1 MGRLDDKVCII
12 TGGGSGIGRAS
23 CLLFASEGGRVVVAE
38 IDEQGGK
45 DTVAKIREGGGE
57 ATFVRTDVSDES
69 SVGAMVEAAISRY
82 GRVDILF
89 NNVGIVIPHDSIFD
103 LKGEEWDKSIAI
115 NLKGV
120 FLCTKYSV
128 PHMVKNGSGCIVCTA
143 SIIGIIGE
151 TETNQLSYS
160 MAKGGIMGMTKQLA
174 NDLAPH
180 KIRVNSICP
189 GYTETPALRRAF
201 EDGTNPEGSRKERE
215 SLHLLNRF
223 ADSSEIAK
231 AALFLA
237 SDDSSFITGTN
248 LIVDGGFT
256 AR

>member
-1 MGRLDDKVCII
+1 MI
-12 TGGGSGIGRAS
+12 
-23 CLLFASEGGRVVVAE
+23 AE
-38 IDEQGGK
+38 INEQGGK
-45 DTVAKIREGGGE
+45 GTVAKIVEQGGE
-57 ATFVRTDVSDES
+57 ATFVKTDVSDES
-69 SVGAMVEAAISRY
+69 SVRAMVDETISRY
-82 GRVDILF
+82 GKVDILF
-89 NNVGIVIPHDSIFD
+89 NNVGIVHPHDSIFD
-103 LKGEEWDKSIAI
+103 LKAEEWDKAIGI

-120 FLCTKYSV
+120 FLCTKYTV
-128 PHMVKNGSGCIVCTA
+128 PHMVKGGSGCIVCTA

-151 TETNQLSYS
+151 TETNQISYS

-189 GYTETPALRRAF
+189 GYTETPALRHAF
-201 EDGTNPEGSRKERE
+201 EDGTNPEGSRRERE
-215 SLHLLNRF
+215 ALHLMNRF
-223 ADSSEIAK
+223 ADPSEIAK

-248 LIVDGGFT
+248 LVVDGGFT